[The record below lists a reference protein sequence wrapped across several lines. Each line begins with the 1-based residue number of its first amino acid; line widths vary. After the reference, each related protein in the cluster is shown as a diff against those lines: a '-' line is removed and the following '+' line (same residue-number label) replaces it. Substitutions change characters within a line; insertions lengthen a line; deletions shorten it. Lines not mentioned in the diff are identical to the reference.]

1 MSPVSVKLGDFG
13 VSKWIPAEAATT
25 FHTQVSTQVYSAP
38 EVQGLDSNSETS
50 NYTNS
55 VDIWSLGCVIYE
67 LLVGTRLFRS
77 EAQVSRYYFGKR
89 LFPEDELKA
98 LLPPID
104 DVGISLLKS
113 MLMIRPED
121 RPTATDALENSWLT
135 SLKSDNEESGGATDE
150 RTQGRDGS
158 MLSKKRKNR
167 VATYNEPRKKSER
180 GSITEGG
187 TKCIP
192 GRADFWVD
200 TGSKIGGDLPIAQSS
215 FDASVMTLSD
225 TAPTESLVVQT
236 GSRKSE
242 IVSHNFRSTHSKS
255 PNRMR
260 KKQAGNTP
268 QICHQS
274 RTQNTTLT
282 LLTKLVTNMN

>member
-1 MSPVSVKLGDFG
+1 MSPVWVKLGDFG
-13 VSKWIPAEAATT
+13 VSKRIPAEATTT

-67 LLVGTRLFRS
+67 LLVGTRLFLS

-89 LFPEDELKA
+89 PFPEDKLKA
-98 LLPPID
+98 LLPPTD
-104 DVGISLLKS
+104 DFGISLLKS

-121 RPTATDALENSWLT
+121 RPTATGALGNSWLT
-135 SLKSDNEESGGATDE
+135 GLKSDNKESGGDKDE
-150 RTQGRDGS
+150 RTQSRDGS
-158 MLSKKRKNR
+158 TLSKKRKNR
-167 VATYNEPRKKSER
+167 LATYNEPKKKSER
-180 GSITEGG
+180 GPITQGG

-192 GRADFWVD
+192 GGADFWVD
-200 TGSKIGGDLPIAQSS
+200 TSSKMDGNLTTAQSPPE
-215 FDASVMTLSD
+215 ASIMTLSD
-225 TAPTESLVVQT
+225 TVPTESLVVQT

-242 IVSHNFRSTHSKS
+242 IVSHNFRSTHSRS

-260 KKQAGNTP
+260 KKQARNTL

-282 LLTKLVTNMN
+282 LLTKLVTNKN